1 MDSPIKKEIMGR
13 NKRIQKV
20 IGWSII
26 VFAIIVFGLLA
37 NYMGRYLSHK
47 MRSNTE
53 LTDTTT
59 KNDTITTKN

>member
-26 VFAIIVFGLLA
+26 IFAVIVFGLLA

-47 MRSNTE
+47 MRTPTE
-53 LTDTTT
+53 ITDSIT
-59 KNDTITTKN
+59 KNETITTKK

>member
-1 MDSPIKKEIMGR
+1 MGR

-26 VFAIIVFGLLA
+26 IFAVIVFSLLA

-47 MRSNTE
+47 MRTPTE
-53 LTDTTT
+53 LTDRTT